1 MITVNVS
8 VTAQTNDFYDD
19 APTTSLKGSK
29 KILVTGEVAREM
41 TIDLNKL
48 PLHSITV
55 KETALTDGAVSF
67 VGAYRYDGYS
77 LYDIL
82 DKIVLKKKNE
92 AEFPPIIDLYV
103 EVANEEGES
112 VTFSWGEIYYPVNR
126 HRIMIATSVARIVPS
141 KSKDLWPLPQQTR
154 VIAGN
159 DLITER
165 NISNPVRITVRS
177 LDSRYEINK
186 NMSPMF
192 SETMRICVNGKQ
204 RSNLSGVAG
213 DRQ

>member
-1 MITVNVS
+1 MMMAAGS
-8 VTAQTNDFYDD
+8 LSAQTNDFYDD
-19 APTTSLKGSK
+19 APANALKGSK
-29 KILVTGEVAREM
+29 KILVTGEVAKEM

-55 KETALTDGAVSF
+55 KETTLTDGAAGF

-103 EVANEEGES
+103 EVSNEAGES
-112 VTFSWGEIYYPVNR
+112 VTFSWGEVYYPVNR
-126 HRIMIATSVARIVPS
+126 HRILIATSVARIVPS

-154 VIAGN
+154 VVAGN
-159 DLITER
+159 DLITAR

-177 LDSRYEINK
+177 LDSKYEIKK

-192 SETMRICVNGKQ
+192 SGTMRICVNGKQ
-204 RSNLSGVAG
+204 RTSITELPPCK
-213 DRQ
+213 R